1 MKPVIVAGHVCVDLT
16 PAFDTPP
23 AMEPGRLIAVG
34 PLALTA
40 GGCVSNTGLALASLG
55 VPTQLVA
62 SAGADELGR
71 VLVAL
76 LATSAADTT
85 GITCLDGRSTSYSV
99 VVDVPGRDRTLWH
112 HIGANAAFD
121 GSCVIDRIEAAARLP
136 GADRPVGEAPAWRGA
151 AATAGAGV
159 DAAPGAGVDA
169 APGAGIAGG
178 ACDPILHL
186 GYPTHLPALYANG
199 GAALVRL
206 VRDAR
211 AAGATV
217 SIDMAEIDPASEAGA
232 VDWESLMAQTLASVD
247 VMKASVDDLDAM
259 LPHRSGLEP
268 IAWADLLVE
277 LGVAVALVTAG
288 ADGLYVRTASAAR
301 IRAASRLLRDALP
314 DWASREIWAPPCTTH
329 VVRTT
334 GAGDAAAAGFLA
346 GLAYGRG
353 LAGSALLSAAAA
365 AARISGRPIGDAHE
379 LAAAIEPASEPRSGW
394 SIGPDRVYHGPRDKE
409 V

>member
-16 PAFDTPP
+16 PAFDTSPT
-23 AMEPGRLIAVG
+23 MEPGRLIAVG
-34 PLALTA
+34 PLALVA

-76 LATSAADTT
+76 LATSAADAT
-85 GITCLDGRSTSYSV
+85 GIACLDGRGTSYSIV
-99 VVDVPGRDRTLWH
+99 IDVPGRDRTLWH
-112 HIGANAAFD
+112 HIGANAAFN
-121 GSCVIDRIEAAARLP
+121 GSGVINRIEAAARIP
-136 GADRPVGEAPAWRGA
+136 GPDRPVGQAPAWRGEA
-151 AATAGAGV
+151 
-159 DAAPGAGVDA
+159 AAPGADA
-169 APGAGIAGG
+169 GPDSGIA
-178 ACDPILHL
+178 ADARDPILHL

-199 GAALVRL
+199 GAALIRL
-206 VRDAR
+206 VGDAR

-232 VDWESLMAQTLASVD
+232 VDRESLMAQTLGSVD
-247 VMKASVDDLDAM
+247 VMMASVDDLDAM

-288 ADGLYVRTASAAR
+288 ADGLYVRTAPAAR
-301 IRAASRLLRDALP
+301 IRAAARPLRDALP
-314 DWASREIWAPPCTTH
+314 DWASREIWAPPFTTH

-346 GLAYGRG
+346 GLAHGRG
-353 LAGSALLSAAAA
+353 PARSALLSAAAA
-365 AARISGRPIGDAHE
+365 AARISGRPIGDAYE
-379 LAAAIEPASEPRSGW
+379 LAAAIEPAGKPRSGW
-394 SIGPDRVYHGPRDKE
+394 SIGPDRVYHGPRDRE

>member
-85 GITCLDGRSTSYSV
+85 GITCLDGRSTSYSI

-112 HIGANAAFD
+112 HIGANSAFD
-121 GSCVIDRIEAAARLP
+121 GSGVVDRIEAAARLP
-136 GADRPVGEAPAWRGA
+136 GADRPVGEASTWRGA

-159 DAAPGAGVDA
+159 DAAPGAG
-169 APGAGIAGG
+169 IAGD

-186 GYPTHLPALYANG
+186 GYPTHLPALYADG

-206 VRDAR
+206 VHDAR

-217 SIDMAEIDPASEAGA
+217 SLDMAEIDPASEAGA
-232 VDWESLMAQTLASVD
+232 VDWENLMAQTLASVD

-314 DWASREIWAPPCTTH
+314 DWASREIWAPPFTTH

-346 GLAYGRG
+346 GLAHGRG

-379 LAAAIEPASEPRSGW
+379 LAVAIEPASGPRSGW